1 MILLQLGVQNSD
13 TRLDEE
19 RCTITQAPLQAP
31 KIHFWCAAIT
41 HLEHN
46 YSSVSSRRGG
56 RNKLEDWQISAKVTN
71 REDAMGRLANFS
83 KVHKRG
89 GWQKQSDWKF
99 HWNKIIKRSCE
110 NINKNN
116 IRNTKVAYST
126 WRITCSFAW
135 FSSTRYMS
143 IIYLAA
149 FYWRIPRKMFCNT

>member
-46 YSSVSSRRGG
+46 YSSVSSRRGR

-99 HWNKIIKRSCE
+99 H
-110 NINKNN
+110 
-116 IRNTKVAYST
+116 
-126 WRITCSFAW
+126 
-135 FSSTRYMS
+135 
-143 IIYLAA
+143 
-149 FYWRIPRKMFCNT
+149 